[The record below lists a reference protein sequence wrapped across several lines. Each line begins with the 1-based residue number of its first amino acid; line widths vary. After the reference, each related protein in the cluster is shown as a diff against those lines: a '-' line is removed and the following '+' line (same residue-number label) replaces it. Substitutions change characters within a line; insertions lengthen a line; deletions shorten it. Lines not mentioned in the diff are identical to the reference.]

1 VKRALTL
8 IVVALCLAGC
18 ADDDKPERDSPERT
32 LKAYLAALAEGDG
45 DRACDELTERGRDE
59 LAALV
64 PLHLRVAAM
73 KDCVATAEQVSEAMY
88 PALADDLIDAELGEV
103 RVAGGTAIASPRGG
117 PARIRLVRRGG
128 DWLID
133 QQLRAGW
140 REMGVPPVPR
150 GVPEGAECDPSAS
163 GVDCG

>member
-1 VKRALTL
+1 MKLALTL

-18 ADDDKPERDSPERT
+18 GDEDKPERDTPERT
-32 LKAYLAALAEGDG
+32 LTAYLAALAEGDG
-45 DRACDELTERGRDE
+45 DRACDELTESGRAE
-59 LAALV
+59 IAALV
-64 PLHLRVAAM
+64 PRVAAM
-73 KDCVATAEQVSEAMY
+73 NDCVATAEQISEAMY
-88 PALADDLIDAELGEV
+88 PALADDLIDAEVGEV
-103 RVAGGTAIASPRGG
+103 RVDGATAIASPRGG

-140 REMGVPPVPR
+140 REMGVPPQPR